1 MRVVRLMGFA
11 GLLRVVLDPARLVLA
26 FLACWVNGSSVYA
39 AAAPRE
45 PVTITYLGNAGWQ
58 IEAAHK
64 VVLVDPYLSEFGPEP
79 DENDPDPILI
89 PDQAQIDARI
99 HRADYILI
107 THGHP
112 DHMLDAPYISN
123 KTGAVIIC
131 TESHANIARAY
142 GVPDERLIVV
152 RGGED
157 YQFEGFSLRIMPSL
171 HSPLYGKRY
180 NNDPKLNGNTPAGL
194 KAPLHLSAYVEG
206 GSLAYLLRIGGHRIF
221 IAGTMNFIENEL
233 QNLRPDIAMIGAGKS
248 RTENYDYA
256 GRIMRALGNPPIV
269 LPQHWVHGAP
279 ISAEALENVH
289 QFAAEIKAASPATRV
304 VIPEYFKAMSFR

>member
-1 MRVVRLMGFA
+1 MKAVKLTGFT
-11 GLLRVVLDPARLVLA
+11 GLARLAPA
-26 FLACWVNGSSVYA
+26 FLACWLVASTVH

-45 PVTITYLGNAGWQ
+45 PVTMTYLGNAGWQ

-64 VVLVDPYLSEFGPEP
+64 IILVDPYLSEFGPEP
-79 DENDPDPILI
+79 DPNDPDPILV
-89 PDQAQIDARI
+89 PDEAQIDARI
-99 HRADYILI
+99 HHADYILI

-131 TESHANIARAY
+131 TGSHANIARAY

-152 RGGED
+152 LGGED

-171 HSPLYGKRY
+171 HSPLFSKRY
-180 NNDPKLNGNTPAGL
+180 NNDPKYYGNTPAGL
-194 KAPLHLSAYVEG
+194 KAPLHESAYVEG

-221 IAGTMNFIENEL
+221 IHGSMNYLENEIRG
-233 QNLRPDIAMIGAGKS
+233 LRPDIALIGANKS

-256 GRIMRALGNPPIV
+256 GRIMRALGNPRIV
-269 LPQHWVHGAP
+269 LPQHWVHGNP
-279 ISAEALENVH
+279 ISADALDNVR
-289 QFAAEIKAASPATRV
+289 QFAAEIKAASPTTQV
-304 VIPEYFKAMSFR
+304 VIPEYFKAMQFR

>member
-1 MRVVRLMGFA
+1 MRVVRRVGFA

-26 FLACWVNGSSVYA
+26 FLACWVGGSSVYA

-79 DENDPDPILI
+79 DENDPDPII
-89 PDQAQIDARI
+89 VPDQAQIDARI

-112 DHMLDAPYISN
+112 DHML
-123 KTGAVIIC
+123 
-131 TESHANIARAY
+131 
-142 GVPDERLIVV
+142 

-180 NNDPKLNGNTPAGL
+180 NNDPRLNGNTPAGL
-194 KAPLHLSAYVEG
+194 KAPLHESAYVEG

-248 RTENYDYA
+248 RAENYDYA

-269 LPQHWVHGAP
+269 LPQHWVHGSP

-304 VIPEYFKAMSFR
+304 VIPEYFKAMSFH

>member
-1 MRVVRLMGFA
+1 MQAVRPLGFTGLVRVALPFI
-11 GLLRVVLDPARLVLA
+11 
-26 FLACWVNGSSVYA
+26 ACWLVASTA
-39 AAAPRE
+39 LAAAPRE
-45 PVTITYLGNAGWQ
+45 PVTMTYLGNAGWQ

-64 VVLVDPYLSEFGPEP
+64 VILVDPYLSEFGPAP
-79 DENDPDPILI
+79 DENDPDPILV

-131 TESHANIARAY
+131 TGSHANIARAY
-142 GVPDERLIVV
+142 GVPDERLIIVL
-152 RGGED
+152 GGED

-171 HSPLYGKRY
+171 HSPLFGKHY
-180 NNDPKLNGNTPAGL
+180 NNDPRYSGNTPAGL
-194 KAPLHLSAYVEG
+194 KAPLHESAYVEG

-221 IAGTMNFIENEL
+221 IHGSMNFIENEI
-233 QNLRPDIAMIGAGKS
+233 QNLRPDIAIIGAGKS

-279 ISAEALENVH
+279 ISGAPIGAESLENVQ
-289 QFAAEIKAASPATRV
+289 QFAAEIKAVSPTTQV
-304 VIPEYFKAMSFR
+304 VIPEYFKALQFR

>member
-1 MRVVRLMGFA
+1 MRAVEFMGFTP
-11 GLLRVVLDPARLVLA
+11 LARLAAA
-26 FLACWVNGSSVYA
+26 FLACWLVASTVH

-64 VVLVDPYLSEFGPEP
+64 IILVDPYLSEFGPDP
-79 DENDPDPILI
+79 DPNDPDPILV

-99 HRADYILI
+99 HHADYILI

-131 TESHANIARAY
+131 TGSHANIARAY
-142 GVPDERLIVV
+142 GVPNERLIVV

-157 YQFEGFSLRIMPSL
+157 YQFDGFSLRIMPSI
-171 HSPLYGKRY
+171 HSPMYSKRY
-180 NNDPKLNGNTPAGL
+180 NNDPNYTRDTPAGL
-194 KAPLHLSAYVEG
+194 KAPLHESAYSEG
-206 GSLAYLLRIGGHRIF
+206 GSLAYLLRIGGHQIF
-221 IAGTMNFIENEL
+221 IHGSMNYIENEI
-233 QNLRPDIAMIGAGKS
+233 QGLRPDIALIGANKS
-248 RTENYDYA
+248 RKENYDYA

-269 LPQHWVHGAP
+269 LPQHWVAGNP
-279 ISAEALENVH
+279 ISADALDNVR
-289 QFAAEIKAASPATRV
+289 QFAAEIKAASPATKV
-304 VIPEYFKAMSFR
+304 VIPEYFKAMQFR